1 MTGKLYVVGTPIG
14 NLDDLSIRAA
24 RTLREV
30 SAIVAEDTR
39 TTRKLLDRYGI
50 PVPVLIS
57 YFAGNRKRREPQ
69 ILARLAAGDDLA
81 LVSEAGTPGINDPG
95 SELVQVVSAAEFE
108 VVAIPG
114 PSAVPTL
121 LSVSG
126 LPSDQYTF
134 VGFLPRR
141 TGERS
146 RLLERLAELE
156 WPLVAFESPHRLR
169 STLAD
174 LAEVL
179 GDDRLIIIGRELT
192 KRYEEVFR
200 GSVGDAVKR
209 FERPRGEFT
218 LVIAP
223 LEKAERRTRALAK
236 KVRGGT
242 EPSDLGQRRNR
253 RSRSTPA

>member
-1 MTGKLYVVGTPIG
+1 MTATLYVVGTPIG

-50 PVPVLIS
+50 PVPALIS

-69 ILARLAAGDDLA
+69 ILERLEAGEDLA

-95 SELVQVVSAAEFE
+95 SELVRVVSAAEFE

-146 RLLERLAELE
+146 RLFERHAELD

-174 LAEVL
+174 LAAVV
-179 GDDRLIIIGRELT
+179 GDERPIIVGRELT

-218 LVIAP
+218 LVVAP
-223 LEKAERRTRALAK
+223 LEKVERRKRALAK
-236 KVRGGT
+236 RVQDRAESSG
-242 EPSDLGQRRNR
+242 PGQQRNR
-253 RSRSTPA
+253 RSRSAPA

>member
-1 MTGKLYVVGTPIG
+1 MAGTLYVVGTPIG
-14 NLDDLSIRAA
+14 NLEDLSMRAA

-39 TTRKLLDRYGI
+39 TTRKLLDRYEI

-57 YFAGNRKRREPQ
+57 YFAGNRRRREPQ
-69 ILARLAAGDDLA
+69 ILARLEAGEDLA

-95 SELVQVVSAAEFE
+95 SELVRVVSAAEFE

-141 TGERS
+141 TGERT
-146 RLLERLAELE
+146 RLFDRLAELE
-156 WPLVAFESPHRLR
+156 WPLIAFESPHRLR

-179 GDDRLIIIGRELT
+179 GDDRHIIVGRELT

-200 GSVGDAVKR
+200 GSVGGAVKR

-223 LEKAERRTRALAK
+223 LEKAERRKRAIAK
-236 KVRGGT
+236 NENRES
-242 EPSDLGQRRNR
+242 EPNGPGQRRSR